1 MSAAWTEGR
10 DVLGWRC
17 KIGVVTPSTNTIVQ
31 PEYDDLRPDGV
42 TNHVAR
48 MHIPNDPVRSDADFD
63 ELIRRID
70 GALEAALERVMTASP
85 DHIVLGISAESI
97 WGGGLAAAAA
107 IKERVIRLTGGLPF
121 TQAAEALPAALNA
134 YGTGPRIAVLTP
146 YFPTAETH
154 IRAYVEELGY
164 RLVAT
169 RHLARPSP
177 VEIATTPIATL
188 RQALSELNTPETDAI
203 IQFGANLPMGR
214 LAAAAE
220 LAFGKP
226 VIAVNTATYWHAL
239 RSIGI
244 PDRKQG
250 YGRLMSE
257 F

>member
-1 MSAAWTEGR
+1 VNATWVNGR
-10 DVLGWRC
+10 DVIGWRC

-42 TNHVAR
+42 TNHLAR
-48 MHIPNDPVRSDADFD
+48 MHIPNDPIRSDADFD

-70 GALEAALERVMTASP
+70 VALEAALERVMTALP
-85 DHIVLGISAESI
+85 EHIVLGISAESI

-107 IKERVIRLTGGLPF
+107 IKERVVRLTGGLPF
-121 TQAAEALPAALNA
+121 TQAADALPAALKA
-134 YGTGPRIAVLTP
+134 YEAGRRIAVVTP
-146 YFPTAETH
+146 YFPTAEKH

-164 RLVAT
+164 ELVGT

-177 VEIATTPIATL
+177 VEIATTPIASL
-188 RQALSELNTPETDAI
+188 RQALTELNTPETDAI

-220 LAFGKP
+220 MAFGKP

-244 PDRKQG
+244 RDAKQG